1 MKLLRQPRRLNDGG
15 GRPDEAH
22 IDDPSIAVGT
32 VETVGARSGSAGG
45 GDGGTQTADHT
56 DVGATPRRPWSG
68 WRKAVT
74 RVALPVLVLV
84 LAVGSGFLNWQNGA
98 AQRDEVAASESVRA
112 ATDATIALLSYR
124 PETVEQDLDA
134 ARGRLTGQ
142 FLDSYTSLTRDVVI
156 PGAQQKQI
164 AAEAS
169 IPAAASVSASSE
181 HAVVLLFVN
190 QTVTVGRDAPT
201 SSASSVRVALDK
213 VDDRWL
219 IAQFDPV

>member
-1 MKLLRQPRRLNDGG
+1 MKGIQH
-15 GRPDEAH
+15 RPDHAIGASITAPRDDSADAH
-22 IDDPSIAVGT
+22 A
-32 VETVGARSGSAGG
+32 GSAGCA
-45 GDGGTQTADHT
+45 DSEVIAVTANDTGPAHFR
-56 DVGATPRRPWSG
+56 PRRFG
-68 WRKAVT
+68 WQTLAT
-74 RVALPVLVLV
+74 CVALPVLLV
-84 LAVGSGFLNWQNGA
+84 ALAIGAGLLKWQNTTA
-98 AQRDEVAASESVRA
+98 HTNQVAATESVRA
-112 ATDATIALLSYR
+112 AADATVALLSYR
-124 PETVEQDLDA
+124 PETVERDLDG

-169 IPAAASVSASSE
+169 IPAAASISASRN

-190 QTVTVGRDAPT
+190 QTVTVGKDAPT
-201 SSASSVRVALDK
+201 STSSSVRVALDK